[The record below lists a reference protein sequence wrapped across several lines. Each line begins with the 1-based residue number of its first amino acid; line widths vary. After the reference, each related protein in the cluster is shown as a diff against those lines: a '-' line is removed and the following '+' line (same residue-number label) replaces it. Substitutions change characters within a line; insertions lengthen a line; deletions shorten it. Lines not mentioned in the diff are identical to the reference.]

1 MRNVTIVVAVLMISC
16 QVSTLWITKYDGAHT
31 RTSSTHRAKN
41 QGLEKNPAATFAKR
55 SNTETSGVTSEGM
68 CGVGPAFLSADL
80 ILAVVVAVMGELYPA
95 NTQTKR
101 STLPHD
107 GRS

>member
-16 QVSTLWITKYDGAHT
+16 QVSTLWIMKYDGAHT

-68 CGVGPAFLSADL
+68 CGGGPAFLAADSDRG
-80 ILAVVVAVMGELYPA
+80 AAGMGGLYPA
-95 NTQTKR
+95 SPGAKR
-101 STLPHD
+101 SPLP
-107 GRS
+107 